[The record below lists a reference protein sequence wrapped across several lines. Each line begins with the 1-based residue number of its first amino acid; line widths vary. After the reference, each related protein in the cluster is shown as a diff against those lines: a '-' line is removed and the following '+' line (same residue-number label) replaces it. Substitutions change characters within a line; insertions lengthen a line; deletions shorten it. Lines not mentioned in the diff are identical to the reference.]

1 MTGRDA
7 LHLGWTNLRQTPLR
21 TALTV
26 SGVAIGIG
34 TLVCMFGFGLGLQRL
49 NTEEISRYRFLNA
62 IQVIPLDSGFQ
73 MGPRRGRD
81 QKKASPL
88 DDKALAAFR
97 QLPGVSAATPVVQFP
112 VELRYGTHSRTGL
125 GRSFEPA
132 VDGANPLYKLSA
144 GRLLSAEHGK
154 EVLATGAALAG
165 LGFKDP
171 KQAVG
176 REITL
181 VFLST
186 DSSAAPAAPA
196 GIPLPAFSI
205 RKQEVPFRVA
215 GVLEDAEGPFGNP
228 LLRMEVLLP
237 LGTAMDLG
245 LHRLVALQQ
254 LMRNP
259 AAQSTYTLAE
269 VRTKRLADTAKVEKA
284 IQDMGFRTISL
295 GSILE
300 ELNKLFIIM
309 DSVMGAIGSVSL
321 LVACLGI
328 VNTMIIA
335 VLERRK
341 EIGIAKSVGARRRDV
356 KKQFFVEGAIIGFL
370 GGVGG
375 IVLGWVVSQAINFGL
390 NLYIKQQGVNP
401 QVLFAFPPWL
411 LVAAVLLAMGV
422 SLASALYPASRAA
435 RLDPVESLRYE

>member
-1 MTGRDA
+1 
-7 LHLGWTNLRQTPLR
+7 
-21 TALTV
+21 
-26 SGVAIGIG
+26 
-34 TLVCMFGFGLGLQRL
+34 
-49 NTEEISRYRFLNA
+49 
-62 IQVIPLDSGFQ
+62 
-73 MGPRRGRD
+73 
-81 QKKASPL
+81 
-88 DDKALAAFR
+88 
-97 QLPGVSAATPVVQFP
+97 
-112 VELRYGTHSRTGL
+112 
-125 GRSFEPA
+125 
-132 VDGANPLYKLSA
+132 
-144 GRLLSAEHGK
+144 
-154 EVLATGAALAG
+154 
-165 LGFKDP
+165 
-171 KQAVG
+171 
-176 REITL
+176 
-181 VFLST
+181 
-186 DSSAAPAAPA
+186 
-196 GIPLPAFSI
+196 
-205 RKQEVPFRVA
+205 
-215 GVLEDAEGPFGNP
+215 
-228 LLRMEVLLP
+228 
-237 LGTAMDLG
+237 
-245 LHRLVALQQ
+245 
-254 LMRNP
+254 
-259 AAQSTYTLAE
+259 

-390 NLYIKQQGVNP
+390 NLYIKQQGVKP

-411 LVAAVLLAMGV
+411 LMAAVLLAMGV